1 MSTTKREA
9 HLNRVGA
16 KPKHEKLP
24 WPGLRARDHLSR
36 VITRAVKEAKESR
49 ENEVW
54 AENQIAGVLDVVS
67 PETAMRLLCSETRRR
82 GKPVPQ
88 SRGFL

>member
-1 MSTTKREA
+1 MSTTKREG
-9 HLNRVGA
+9 HLNRVRA

-36 VITRAVKEAKESR
+36 VITRAVKEAKEAR

-54 AENQIAGVLDVVS
+54 AENRIAGVLDVVS

-82 GKPVPQ
+82 RKPVP
-88 SRGFL
+88 